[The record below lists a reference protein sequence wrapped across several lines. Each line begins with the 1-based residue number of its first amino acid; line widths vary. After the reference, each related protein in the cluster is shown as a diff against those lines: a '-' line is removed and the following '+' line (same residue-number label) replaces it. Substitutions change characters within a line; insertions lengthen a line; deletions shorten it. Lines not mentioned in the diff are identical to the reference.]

1 MCMASPRGTVSGNA
15 DLPGR
20 TRERAQPAP
29 LLPGEKA
36 ENRGKAPGYLPQQR
50 RPLGPDKAAGTAR
63 PGLLRGGKGFYVSS
77 VIMLLGPP
85 GTIPRRACCGGC
97 VSWAAYGQ
105 ARLGRRQGKNW
116 DRARGGCRGEVRSL
130 RQGETGRAQEGN
142 NLGWGKS
149 RCNKRCSFKLRSIE
163 GRGFFLFLPKG
174 SEKGEGDRQV
184 SPFTPSCPR
193 GVPSDSPRGEG
204 APFLA

>member
-1 MCMASPRGTVSGNA
+1 MCMASPRGTVSGNADLPDQTWRRAQPNDQGALMCMASPRGTVSGNA

-36 ENRGKAPGYLPQQR
+36 ENRGKAPGYFPQQR

-63 PGLLRGGKGFYVSS
+63 LGLPRGGRGYVSS

-85 GTIPRRACCGGC
+85 GPIPRRAFCCRC
-97 VSWAAYGQ
+97 VGRAAYGQ

-116 DRARGGCRGEVRSL
+116 DRA
-130 RQGETGRAQEGN
+130 
-142 NLGWGKS
+142 KS
-149 RCNKRCSFKLRSIE
+149 RCGEKLKRWEGLRAEAIN
-163 GRGFFLFLPKG
+163 
-174 SEKGEGDRQV
+174 
-184 SPFTPSCPR
+184 
-193 GVPSDSPRGEG
+193 G
-204 APFLA
+204 AYSSYRA

>member
-1 MCMASPRGTVSGNA
+1 MASPRGTVPGNADLPDQTWRRAQPNDQGALMCMASPRGTSPCNAGLLGRTRERALPNDKGALMCMASPRGTVSGNA

-36 ENRGKAPGYLPQQR
+36 ENRGKAPGYFPQQR

-116 DRARGGCRGEVRSL
+116 DRA
-130 RQGETGRAQEGN
+130 
-142 NLGWGKS
+142 KS
-149 RCNKRCSFKLRSIE
+149 RC
-163 GRGFFLFLPKG
+163 G
-174 SEKGEGDRQV
+174 EK
-184 SPFTPSCPR
+184 
-193 GVPSDSPRGEG
+193 
-204 APFLA
+204 